1 MKITGLKDLEKKM
14 KQLSNVARKEAKQEA
29 LYTGASV
36 VLSQAND
43 LVQVDTGYLK
53 GSLDFEV
60 GSDDADIFDTAIY
73 AAAVEYG
80 TSKMAAQPFLRPA
93 LDNNKDNII
102 KIFSDVY
109 KKYLTR

>member
-36 VLSQAND
+36 VLGHANE

-60 GSDDADIFDTAIY
+60 GSDDADIFDTAVY

>member
-36 VLSQAND
+36 VLGHADN
-43 LVQVDTGYLK
+43 LAPVDKGYLK

-60 GSDDADIFDTAIY
+60 GSDDADIFDTAEY
-73 AAAVEYG
+73 AVDVEYG
-80 TSKMAAQPFLRPA
+80 TVNMAAQPFLRPA
-93 LDNNKDNII
+93 LDKNKDNII
-102 KIFSDVY
+102 KIFSDTY